1 MGAYV
6 LMAGYI
12 TCPSV
17 FKYFVPKPGE
27 GPSRENMEN
36 GFLTLHGFGT
46 MVDCN
51 NNNNNNKDDGGNKEE
66 RKLSSIFQFNKD
78 TAYLYTAALLIETG
92 ILLVEKFG
100 TLSGGCHT
108 PASALGNDLTQ
119 RILQEMDCTFEI
131 KEIV

>member
-17 FKYFVPKPGE
+17 FQYFVPKPGE

-46 MVDCN
+46 MVD
-51 NNNNNNKDDGGNKEE
+51 NKNKKE
-66 RKLSSIFQFNKD
+66 RKLSSLFQFNKD

>member
-46 MVDCN
+46 MVD
-51 NNNNNNKDDGGNKEE
+51 NNKDGGNKEE